1 MVTSRWVRTAHADA
15 WQVLGVRATRSLPG
29 VRLMATGL
37 AHAQWNDGDID
48 DPALVDIDAV
58 RDWYD
63 DLGVP
68 WGLRLPADA
77 PWPHGR
83 KILTKRLMGLTPA
96 AYAAPTV
103 PPRVTIRQATT
114 ADFEAY
120 LHVDSTAFE
129 DDPALQRPWLELL
142 LCHPKATVAVAEV
155 DGAIVASG
163 QIVMSDDQAG
173 PAAYVGGIAVLPDAR
188 RRGIGAAITGWLVER
203 GFDSG
208 AALAHL
214 HPDTDH
220 AAGIYQRLGFTEVE
234 GFDVYLPI
242 S

>member
-1 MVTSRWVRTAHADA
+1 M
-15 WQVLGVRATRSLPG
+15 LGVLATLQLPG

-37 AHAQWNDGDID
+37 QHAQWNDGDVD

-63 DLGVP
+63 GLRVP
-68 WGLRLPADA
+68 WGLRLPAAA

-83 KILTKRLMGLTPA
+83 RLFTKRLMGLTPA
-96 AYAAPTV
+96 AYQAPAV
-103 PPRVTIRQATT
+103 PPGVTIRQATA
-114 ADFEAY
+114 ADIEPY

-129 DDPALQRPWLELL
+129 EEPHVQRPWLELL
-142 LCHPKATVAVAEV
+142 LRHPNATVAVAEM
-155 DGAIVASG
+155 DGDIVASG
-163 QIVMSDDQAG
+163 QIVRSDDQAG

-203 GFDSG
+203 GWDAG

-220 AAGIYQRLGFTEVE
+220 AAAIYQRLGFVEVD